1 MPYPRIREA
10 LESSSAAVLH
20 ATAAALS
27 DGWRQPQQ
35 STPMQVSLAR
45 AAARLPDS
53 AVQWLVGRAV
63 RDSGLDPELARYVTG
78 EGLAR
83 QAVGAYGAA
92 TNGVG
97 YPAILVGA
105 PNGAVA
111 YLAAL
116 LHVPFLPSHFV
127 LSFADRT
134 DPDDV
139 TSYQAHGARL
149 IEPILQRDPN
159 LVAVNHFDP
168 VHDRFLIEEVNH
180 VRLKLLDL
188 PEAYRRFIRAH
199 LAPDGVVLCVDC
211 SYSWMQYQIDDRH
224 FFQVGGLGGYDFDDF
239 LQGSDELD
247 AWLKRQGSKHQGGWR
262 LDDSIE
268 MVSQRES
275 EWGTLADFRDAVQR
289 FAESD
294 GYEFRTIHG
303 AHPEDFSLLAHTAY
317 LWEARL
323 HERQPQGLLLECFS
337 QINPTAA
344 LRSDLLPLWL
354 PFNCDDSLQF
364 LAGFL
369 PYIPEGLP
377 VVFSL
382 LANFTLT
389 PDLPG
394 AQAWQQ
400 IAARVGPV
408 HWIGTNPDRYPI
420 DLASRFDYV
429 PELRAWTRDHPG
441 SEPGPHLS
449 FEELDQMLAIL
460 GHDGVAL
467 LQDLVKA
474 S

>member
-1 MPYPRIREA
+1 MPYARIREA
-10 LESSSAAVLH
+10 TESSSAAVLH
-20 ATAAALS
+20 AAAAALG
-27 DGWRQPQQ
+27 DGWRLPQRSRPLQ
-35 STPMQVSLAR
+35 TRLAR
-45 AAARLPDS
+45 LAAQLPDP

-63 RDSGLDPELARYVTG
+63 RDAGLDPELAPYVSG

-83 QAVGAYGAA
+83 QAVGAYTSAA
-92 TNGVG
+92 NGVG
-97 YPAILVGA
+97 YPAILIGA

-111 YLAAL
+111 YLAGL
-116 LHVPFLPSHFV
+116 LHIPFLPSHFV

-134 DPDDV
+134 DPDD
-139 TSYQAHGARL
+139 TRSYQAHGARL
-149 IEPILQRDPN
+149 IEPILQNDPN
-159 LVAVNHFDP
+159 LLAVNHFDP
-168 VHDRFLIEEVNH
+168 IHDRFLVAEVNH

-199 LAPDGVVLCVDC
+199 LAPGGVLLSVDC
-211 SYSWMQYQIDDRH
+211 SFSWMQYQIDDRH
-224 FFQVGGLGGYDFDDF
+224 FFQVGGLGGYDFDDY
-239 LQGSDELD
+239 LEGSDELD
-247 AWLKRQGSKHQGGWR
+247 AWLKRLKSKHQGGWQ
-262 LDDSIE
+262 LDDSFE
-268 MVSQRES
+268 LLSQRES
-275 EWGTLADFRDAVQR
+275 EWGTLAELGDAVRR
-289 FAESD
+289 FAAAE
-294 GYEFRTIHG
+294 GYESRNIHG

-400 IAARVGPV
+400 IAARIGPV
-408 HWIGTNPDRYPI
+408 HWIGTNPTRYPI
-420 DLASRFDYV
+420 DLASRFDYA
-429 PELRAWTRDHPG
+429 PDLLSWTRRHPG
-441 SEPGPHLS
+441 LASRPRLS
-449 FEELDQMLAIL
+449 LEELEQMLAIL
-460 GHDGVAL
+460 GHDGAAL
-467 LQDLVKA
+467 LEDLVKA
-474 S
+474 

>member
-1 MPYPRIREA
+1 MPYARIREA
-10 LESSSAAVLH
+10 TESSSAAVLH
-20 ATAAALS
+20 ATAAALG
-27 DGWRQPQQ
+27 DGWRLPQRSSPLQ
-35 STPMQVSLAR
+35 TRLAR
-45 AAARLPDS
+45 LAAQLPDA

-63 RDSGLDPELARYVTG
+63 RDSGLDPELAPYVTG

-83 QAVGAYGAA
+83 QAVGAYSRAA
-92 TNGVG
+92 NGVG
-97 YPAILVGA
+97 YPAILIGA

-111 YLAAL
+111 YLAGL
-116 LHVPFLPSHFV
+116 LHIPFLPSHFV

-139 TSYQAHGARL
+139 LSYQAHGARL
-149 IEPILQRDPN
+149 IEPILQNDPT
-159 LVAVNHFDP
+159 LLAVNHFDP
-168 VHDRFLIEEVNH
+168 IHDRFLVAEVNH

-199 LAPDGVVLCVDC
+199 LAPGGVLLSVDC
-211 SYSWMQYQIDDRH
+211 SFSWMQYQIDDRH
-224 FFQVGGLGGYDFDDF
+224 FFQVGGLGGYDFDDY
-239 LQGSDELD
+239 LEGSDELD
-247 AWLKRQGSKHQGGWR
+247 AWLQRLRSKHQGGWR
-262 LDDSIE
+262 LDDSFDL
-268 MVSQRES
+268 VSQRES
-275 EWGTLADFRDAVQR
+275 EWGAPTELGDAVRR
-289 FAESD
+289 FATDE
-294 GYEFRTIHG
+294 GYQSRNIHG
-303 AHPEDFSLLAHTAY
+303 ANPEDFSLLAHTAY

-369 PYIPEGLP
+369 PYIPQGLP

-408 HWIGTNPDRYPI
+408 HWIGTNPGRYPI
-420 DLASRFDYV
+420 DLASRFDYA
-429 PELRAWTRDHPG
+429 PDLLAWTRRHPG
-441 SEPGPHLS
+441 IEARPHLS
-449 FEELDQMLAIL
+449 VEELEQMLTIL
-460 GHDGVAL
+460 GQDGVVL
-467 LQDLVKA
+467 LEDLVKA
-474 S
+474 

>member
-20 ATAAALS
+20 AAAAALG
-27 DGWRQPQQ
+27 DGWRQPQRSSPLQ
-35 STPMQVSLAR
+35 TRLAR
-45 AAARLPDS
+45 IAAQLPDA
-53 AVQWLVGRAV
+53 AVQRLVSRAV
-63 RDSGLDPELARYVTG
+63 RDSGLDPDLAAYVNS

-83 QAVGAYGAA
+83 QAIGAYSRAA
-92 TNGVG
+92 NGVG
-97 YPAILVGA
+97 YPAILMGA

-116 LHVPFLPSHFV
+116 LHIPFLPSHFV

-134 DPDDV
+134 EADDV
-139 TSYQAHGARL
+139 LSYQAHGARL
-149 IEPILQRDPN
+149 IEPILQRDPR
-159 LVAVNHFDP
+159 LAAVNHFDP
-168 VHDRFLIEEVNH
+168 IHDRFLVEQVNH

-188 PEAYRRFIRAH
+188 PEAYRQFIRSH
-199 LAPDGVVLCVDC
+199 LAPDGVLLCIDC
-211 SYSWMQYQIDDRH
+211 SYSWMQYQIDERH
-224 FFQVGGLGGYDFDDF
+224 FFQVGGLSGYDCDDY

-247 AWLKRQGSKHQGGWR
+247 GWLKGLGSKHRGGWR
-262 LDDSIE
+262 LDDSFDLI
-268 MVSQRES
+268 SQRES
-275 EWGTLADFRDAVQR
+275 EWGTPTEFRDAVQD
-289 FAESD
+289 FAASE
-294 GYEFRTIHG
+294 GYGSRNIHG

-364 LAGFL
+364 LAGFI
-369 PYIPEGLP
+369 PYVPQGLP

-382 LANFTLT
+382 LANFTIS

-408 HWIGTNPDRYPI
+408 NWIGTHPGRYPI

-429 PELRAWTRDHPG
+429 PDLIAWTRQHPG
-441 SEPGPHLS
+441 AEPGPRLEI
-449 FEELDQMLAIL
+449 EELDQMLAIL
-460 GHDGVAL
+460 GHDGVNL
-467 LQDLVKA
+467 LEELVRA
-474 S
+474 